1 MFFKLFPAFKDK
13 PAQVNIDGFLNE
25 PESSFFDM
33 SENRSQLY
41 TYEAFDFEVSIPI
54 IYAEFGYK
62 SDILSD
68 ECGFEPEEAD
78 AFVIFGFSL
87 SSKFGMDEVKA
98 MQNIDEMIDLWEKKI
113 QETQ

>member
-1 MFFKLFPAFKDK
+1 
-13 PAQVNIDGFLNE
+13 
-25 PESSFFDM
+25 M

-87 SSKFGMDEVKA
+87 SSKFGMDEAKA
-98 MQNIDEMIDLWEKKI
+98 MQNIDEMIDLWKKRYKKHNKSLKLP
-113 QETQ
+113 THLCS